1 MDTMASTCKVLEFLS
16 SLSLSLSLLL
26 VFFLFFLHVITRIYF
41 ERELYPNGFFLTLPV
56 EKSLISGE

>member
-26 VFFLFFLHVITRIYF
+26 VFFLLFFARNNENIFRERIVSQRFFLDSSR
-41 ERELYPNGFFLTLPV
+41 
-56 EKSLISGE
+56 

>member
-41 ERELYPNGFFLTLPV
+41 ERELYPNFFLTLPV